1 MLLYVLQ
8 APISAWAVHACDF
21 ATLRGYSPLITSV
34 ASRLACRVASS
45 TVNIAMQN
53 IALAYCAA
61 FTKCFLSKLS
71 LLEMLYTT
79 WDIICMHEPLMI
91 DNKLHSTLTTSHTPP
106 CNNVHSVCMQIQRC
120 VQ

>member
-1 MLLYVLQ
+1 
-8 APISAWAVHACDF
+8 
-21 ATLRGYSPLITSV
+21 
-34 ASRLACRVASS
+34 
-45 TVNIAMQN
+45 MQN